1 MTQIITFLLF
11 LFSTLIFAS
20 DDVAVVIGNKNYKS
34 KDIPQV
40 EYAHRDAQAIKNWL
54 IKTKGFDEENI
65 IDLRDATQADFNA
78 LFGNA
83 DDPEGNI
90 SHYIDLDG
98 NSRLIVYYSGHGMP
112 AKNGRSYIMPV
123 DANANKPHL
132 NGYPLDLL
140 YKNLA
145 SLNTKSTQV
154 ILESCFSGGSGAG
167 MLIKGASPIT
177 FAPKLPKA
185 EGLTVFTAA
194 SGKQFASWDNENQHG
209 IFTYQFL
216 KGITGKADKNNDN
229 QVSTKEMANYLRKSV
244 RRVAGRVYGRKQ
256 TPEIRGKRDGII
268 SPVDNNV
275 LAQISLVNIASNKTQ
290 IFNNNDLDN
299 VFAQLEQQQKQQQY
313 LVNKMQNQF
322 NKIKS
327 FVIADSQKAILWY
340 KFLTNNNYQTL
351 WQQGKQKQLKTDVIA
366 QFTNVIDNL
375 PRNLQSKPLV
385 QEVKQARQA
394 KQARLEQ
401 ARQEQA
407 RLEQAKQARLEQARQ
422 EQARLEQARQ
432 EQAKQA
438 RLEQARLEQAR
449 QAKQA
454 ELERKA
460 KSYLNNS
467 NGTVTDKRTGL
478 MWMRCSL
485 GQIWTGSTCS
495 GSAKGYTW
503 NNAKNLSTSFAG
515 YDDWRTPSI
524 AELNTLVYC
533 SNGKQLKYKEQGYDT
548 IKHEGSYTCKSNTRG
563 GYQSPTINQTAFP
576 NTPATYFW
584 SSSPDADYSSR
595 AWLLY
600 FNFGADYNSYRDN
613 SDRVR
618 LVRSGE

>member
-385 QEVKQARQA
+385 QEVKQA

-407 RLEQAKQARLEQARQ
+407 RQAKIP
-422 EQARLEQARQ
+422 
-432 EQAKQA
+432 
-438 RLEQARLEQAR
+438 
-449 QAKQA
+449 
-454 ELERKA
+454 
-460 KSYLNNS
+460 KSYPKSYPKPQYTNNS

-495 GSAKGYTW
+495 GSAKKYKW
-503 NNAKNLSTSFAG
+503 NTAKNLSTSFAG

-563 GYQSPTINQTAFP
+563 GHQKPTINQTAFP
-576 NTPATYFW
+576 NTPAAGFW
-584 SSSPDADYSSR
+584 SASAYAIDSSDA
-595 AWLLY
+595 WPLY
-600 FNFGADYNSYRDN
+600 FGNGYDSYVNRN
-613 SDRVR
+613 YSGRVR